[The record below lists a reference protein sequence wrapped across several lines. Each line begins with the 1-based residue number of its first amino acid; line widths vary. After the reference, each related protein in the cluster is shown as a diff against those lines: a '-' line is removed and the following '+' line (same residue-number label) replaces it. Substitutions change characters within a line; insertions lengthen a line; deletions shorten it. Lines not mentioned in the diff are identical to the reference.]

1 MLGNKLN
8 HNWLLIQHQLFQT
21 SGYIWVLLENTNLGD
36 FGDRGTTSRKN
47 GALSSHKG
55 EATCKRDIKMLLMRN
70 NLKQHVHRM
79 LLNEYIK
86 CNCRKIMDMNTW
98 TPAVTFA
105 WAIRNTLVP
114 RFNTFPNKPGK
125 RFDLVMSTRCHRL
138 SSYLKRECLTT
149 EIRKR

>member
-8 HNWLLIQHQLFQT
+8 RNWLLIQHQLFQT
-21 SGYIWVLLENTNLGD
+21 AGYIWVLLENTNLGD